1 MTEPQT
7 VTAQHLRDLLDADP
21 DSFLGLAEGEVRVVR
36 RPDDDGALEVVDAAT
51 LRGLL
56 GPEPTDEQLTFEAES
71 LTVAVQQ
78 LGG

>member
-36 RPDDDGALEVVDAAT
+36 RPDDDGALEVVDAAA
-51 LRGLL
+51 LRALV
-56 GPEPTDEQLTFEAES
+56 GPAPIDEELES
-71 LTVAVQQ
+71 DSDSLSVAVQQ
-78 LGG
+78 RGG

>member
-21 DSFLGLAEGEVRVVR
+21 DSFLGLSEGEVRVLR

-51 LRGLL
+51 LRALV
-56 GPEPTDEQLTFEAES
+56 GPAPTDEELESEADS

>member
-36 RPDDDGALEVVDAAT
+36 RPDDGALEVVDAAT
-51 LRGLL
+51 LRALV
-56 GPEPTDEQLTFEAES
+56 GPAPTDEELESEADS

>member
-7 VTAQHLRDLLDADP
+7 VTAQHLRDLLEADP

-36 RPDDDGALEVVDAAT
+36 RPDDGALEVVDAAT
-51 LRGLL
+51 LRALV
-56 GPEPTDEQLTFEAES
+56 GPAPTDEELESEADS